1 MQDVTSYVS
10 NASPLS
16 VAINGGES
24 KKTTNEKTST
34 KSFISIM
41 LSQLSEAASNPK
53 VNTKTTKETVDT
65 KEITKTLKVEE
76 QEAKSVDEHLLEDLL
91 KIVNALKTNTQSS
104 VFPTLKSTTRLDK
117 IVNNETALKELSE
130 VKSIG
135 DLMALS
141 KKYDLGLEKLSF
153 SKESVEKLQKEFPTL
168 AKSNFFEN
176 LQKEEM
182 VAQESI
188 TENKPLTPSISPLEK
203 QVQKNEN
210 PAPISALKEL
220 MSKENTDEPKVVT
233 TTQKVE
239 TKETPKTLP
248 EPASLV
254 EVAEEIQP
262 TKEIKIAETITTE
275 SKKTT
280 ANPIEVVAQKVV
292 TQTTTE
298 EIKAEKK
305 VKVEPA
311 LTAPIEDEVEVKT
324 PVQTRLSETKIEN
337 SLTQKG
343 LTETI
348 LQAIKTEKPV
358 IEKKP
363 EENQVVTQVA
373 TPLHEEPI
381 KVEST
386 ETKQNTIEVKT
397 VQKQEITTK
406 QPSTPKESLNQ
417 FASDLRE
424 KIENYKPPI
433 MKVELSLNPR
443 NLGEVD
449 VTLLTRG
456 NNLHVNIS
464 SNSNTMTL
472 FTQNQAEFKNA
483 LVNMGFTNLEMN
495 FSDQQKNQ
503 QQQQNNRQNNH
514 QTFDELTGETSNE
527 TMASIE
533 VVIPQYV

>member
-16 VAINGGES
+16 VAVNGGES
-24 KKTTNEKTST
+24 KKTTSEKTST

-41 LSQLSEAASNPK
+41 LSQLSEGASNAK
-53 VNTKTTKETVDT
+53 VSTKTTKETVDT
-65 KEITKTLKVEE
+65 KEITKALKAEE

-91 KIVNALKTNTQSS
+91 KIVNALRTNTQSTI
-104 VFPTLKSTTRLDK
+104 FPTLKSTSRLDK
-117 IVNNETALKELSE
+117 VLGNETALKELSE
-130 VKSIG
+130 AKSIG

-168 AKSNFFEN
+168 AKSNFFES
-176 LQKEEM
+176 LQEE
-182 VAQESI
+182 VETQKSASES
-188 TENKPLTPSISPLEK
+188 KPLTPSISPLEK

-210 PAPISALKEL
+210 TAPVSALKEL
-220 MSKENTDEPKVVT
+220 MSKDNTDEPKVVT
-233 TTQKVE
+233 STQKVE
-239 TKETPKTLP
+239 TKETLKTVLEQAP
-248 EPASLV
+248 LV
-254 EVAEEIQP
+254 EDEIQAP
-262 TKEIKIAETITTE
+262 KEIKIVETITTE
-275 SKKTT
+275 SKKTAT
-280 ANPIEVVAQKVV
+280 NPIEVVAQKVV
-292 TQTTTE
+292 TQTTE

-305 VKVEPA
+305 VKVEPVLA
-311 LTAPIEDEVEVKT
+311 APTEEDVEVKA
-324 PVQTRLSETKIEN
+324 PIQTRVSETKVEN

-343 LTETI
+343 LTEAI

-363 EENQVVTQVA
+363 EENQVVAQVA
-373 TPLHEEPI
+373 APLHEEPI
-381 KVEST
+381 QVESP
-386 ETKQNTIEVKT
+386 EIKQNTMEVKT

-406 QPSTPKESLNQ
+406 QPSAPKESLNQ

-433 MKVELSLNPR
+433 MKVELTLNPR

-503 QQQQNNRQNNH
+503 QQQQNNRQNNN
-514 QTFDELTGETSNE
+514 QVFDELTGETSNE

-533 VVIPQYV
+533 VIIPQYV

>member
-16 VAINGGES
+16 VAVNGGES
-24 KKTTNEKTST
+24 KKTTSEKTST
-34 KSFISIM
+34 KSFIAIM
-41 LSQLSEAASNPK
+41 LSQLSEGASNSK
-53 VNTKTTKETVDT
+53 VNTKATKEVVDT
-65 KEITKTLKVEE
+65 KEATKTLNAEE

-104 VFPTLKSTTRLDK
+104 VFPTLKSTSRLDK
-117 IVNNETALKELSE
+117 VLGNETALKELSE
-130 VKSIG
+130 AKSIG

-153 SKESVEKLQKEFPTL
+153 SKESVEKLQKDFPTL

-176 LQKEEM
+176 IQEEVETQKS
-182 VAQESI
+182 A

-210 PAPISALKEL
+210 AAPISALKEL
-220 MSKENTDEPKVVT
+220 MSKENTDEPKVAT

-239 TKETPKTLP
+239 TKETLKTVP
-248 EPASLV
+248 EQTSLV
-254 EVAEEIQP
+254 EEEIQ
-262 TKEIKIAETITTE
+262 TAKEIKIVETITTE
-275 SKKTT
+275 SKKPIST
-280 ANPIEVVAQKVV
+280 PIEVIAQKVV
-292 TQTTTE
+292 TQTTE

-305 VKVEPA
+305 AKVEPVLA
-311 LTAPIEDEVEVKT
+311 TPIEEEVEVKAPT
-324 PVQTRLSETKIEN
+324 QTRVSETKIEN
-337 SLTQKG
+337 SITQKG

-363 EENQVVTQVA
+363 EESQIVAQVA

-397 VQKQEITTK
+397 VQKQETTTK
-406 QPSTPKESLNQ
+406 QPSSPKESLNQ

-456 NNLHVNIS
+456 NSLHVNIS

-503 QQQQNNRQNNH
+503 QQQQNNRQNNN
-514 QTFDELTGETSNE
+514 QSFDELAGETSND